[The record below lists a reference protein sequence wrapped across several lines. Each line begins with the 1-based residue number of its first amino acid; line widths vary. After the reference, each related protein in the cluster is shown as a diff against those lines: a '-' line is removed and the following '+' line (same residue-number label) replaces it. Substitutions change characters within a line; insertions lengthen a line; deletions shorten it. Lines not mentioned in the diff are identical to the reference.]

1 MASMADALRGVE
13 EGEVIEGDPLTP
25 EQSKAEE
32 LEKHEGKRR
41 RTKVR
46 PCVSPSLKKLLEGGR
61 QRKKLERFAISKLDA
76 HAYRRRRIR
85 ILDIFEKSRSKSFWC
100 RFPTIDIIGSNRF
113 FRKPHAGRYFI
124 LFRAPPSLF
133 LKGRNGCFS
142 ED

>member
-1 MASMADALRGVE
+1 MEGRFTHWVMASMADALRGVE

-85 ILDIFEKSRSKSFWC
+85 ILDIFEKSRSKSFWR
-100 RFPTIDIIGSNRF
+100 RFPMGDIIGVKGF
-113 FRKPHAGRYFI
+113 LGTPHAKHDFYFSY
-124 LFRAPPSLF
+124 RP
-133 LKGRNGCFS
+133 
-142 ED
+142 